1 MTNLSLATASASA
14 AAAALSDGAS
24 SVALQ
29 YAMPTRVWYGRSH
42 ADLIDMGLVRS
53 DEPEKNGTVV
63 YTLPLGWKVVDSG
76 ISMFQRRL
84 LDDAGNVRARIFY
97 QPASGSGPEME
108 IAPSGEDKAYLP
120 SKIWHGASVDD
131 LVAMGLVP
139 TGEVAAAGLN
149 EIRQYVLPL
158 GWKVVESGVS
168 PFQTR
173 LVDALGRVRGKIY
186 SQPGSAGGGM
196 EMELTPV
203 TLH

>member
-1 MTNLSLATASASA
+1 MTTTLNTSAALAIASNAALAVAAQYAFPAKVWGGKSLADLE
-14 AAAALSDGAS
+14 ALGF
-24 SVALQ
+24 
-29 YAMPTRVWYGRSH
+29 
-42 ADLIDMGLVRS
+42 VRGN
-53 DEPEKNGTVV
+53 EPEKHGTIV
-63 YTLPLGWKVVDSG
+63 YTMPAGWQVVDSG

-84 LDDAGNVRARIFY
+84 LDEAGNVRARLFY
-97 QPASGSGPEME
+97 QPASGSYPEME
-108 IAPSGEDKAYLP
+108 LAPRGEDKAWLP
-120 SKIWHGASVDD
+120 AKIWHGASSDD

-139 TGEVAAAGLN
+139 TGETAPCGLN

-158 GWKVVESGVS
+158 GWRVVQSEESH
-168 PFQTR
+168 FQTR